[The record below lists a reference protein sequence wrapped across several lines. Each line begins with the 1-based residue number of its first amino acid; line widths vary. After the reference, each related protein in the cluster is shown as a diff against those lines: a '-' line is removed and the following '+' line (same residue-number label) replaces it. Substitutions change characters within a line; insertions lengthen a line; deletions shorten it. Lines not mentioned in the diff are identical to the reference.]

1 MLWQKKKKRKKA
13 TKSKAVTQTIIL
25 MSGCCVGSSE
35 GADGR
40 HITSR
45 LSNRCC

>member
-13 TKSKAVTQTIIL
+13 TKSKAVTQTAPL
-25 MSGCCVGSSE
+25 SGCCVESSE
-35 GADGR
+35 GTDGR